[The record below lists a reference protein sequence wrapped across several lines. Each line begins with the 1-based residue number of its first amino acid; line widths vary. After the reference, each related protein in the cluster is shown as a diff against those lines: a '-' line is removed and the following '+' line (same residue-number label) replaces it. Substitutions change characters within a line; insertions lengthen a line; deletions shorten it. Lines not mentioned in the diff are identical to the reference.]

1 MTDRKYFAL
10 FLAIA
15 VLAACGKATDADA
28 SAKTAAPDAAVT
40 DAAVTD
46 AITADIVADS
56 ASPSPQSADEVSAD
70 NATEN
75 QAASLRASFKQCAA
89 ASGGVD
95 VKMQDCIANEYEYQ
109 DGRLNA
115 NYAAIKRSFSADK
128 MTTLKVAQRQWLRDR
143 DGQCA
148 WDAKTE
154 GSAQRLQA
162 NYCLMA
168 QTAKRADVLQ
178 SMLQGGAPS
187 ASTNSTAAV
196 TANASLDAKGRL
208 RVSLA
213 EMTVGVRAA
222 NCERVTEALVR
233 CRKNVELTL
242 SGGSAREQRLD
253 LAELYVRSRATAYRG
268 PLVEGG
274 VAGHSIVLSD
284 IDGDGNEDLAVFSG
298 MGGAYGGASYDVF
311 LFDKTRRSFVRNEA
325 LSKLTLGKSGLFLV
339 VDGNILASSK
349 SGCCLHT
356 TEKYA
361 LSKGQLMLTER
372 VLEDSTGNPPAP
384 KRTVFRMV
392 DGKLKQTEQ

>member
-1 MTDRKYFAL
+1 MTDSKYMVL
-10 FLAIA
+10 ILTVA
-15 VLAACGKATDADA
+15 VLAACGKAADADA
-28 SAKTAAPDAAVT
+28 SASLAADAVVTTAPAAAV
-40 DAAVTD
+40 AAD
-46 AITADIVADS
+46 PTASSTVNAGPAPTEQ
-56 ASPSPQSADEVSAD
+56 ASPQDTS
-70 NATEN
+70 
-75 QAASLRASFKQCAA
+75 SLRASFKQCAA

-95 VKMQDCIANEYEYQ
+95 AAMQDCIASEYGYQ

-115 NYAAIKRSFSADK
+115 NYAAIKRSFPADR
-128 MTTLKVAQRQWLRDR
+128 MATLKVAQRQWLRDR
-143 DGQCA
+143 DGKCT

-178 SMLQGGAPS
+178 SMMQGGASS
-187 ASTNSTAAV
+187 ASIISAAAV
-196 TANASLDAKGRL
+196 TANAPLDASGRL

-213 EMTVGVRAA
+213 EMTVDVRAA
-222 NCERVTEALVR
+222 NCERVTESLAR
-233 CRKNVELTL
+233 CRKNVELTI
-242 SGGSAREQRLD
+242 SGGSAREQRLG
-253 LAELYVRSRATAYRG
+253 LAELYVSSRATTYRG

-284 IDGDGNEDLAVFSG
+284 IDGDGTEDLAVFSG

-311 LFDKTRRSFVRNEA
+311 LFDRTRRSFVRNEP
-325 LSKLTLGKSGLFLV
+325 LSKLTFGKSGLFHV
-339 VDGNILASSK
+339 VDGNIVASSK

-361 LSKGQLMLTER
+361 LNKGRLTLTER
-372 VLEDSTGNPPAP
+372 VVEDSTGNPPAP

-392 DGKLKQTEQ
+392 DGKLKQIDQ

>member
-15 VLAACGKATDADA
+15 LLAACGQATDADA
-28 SAKTAAPDAAVT
+28 SAKTAAPDAAVAE
-40 DAAVTD
+40 AAVVD
-46 AITADIVADS
+46 PAP
-56 ASPSPQSADEVSAD
+56 ASMQNAVEVSAEKV
-70 NATEN
+70 AEN

-95 VKMQDCIANEYEYQ
+95 VAMQDCIASEYAYQ

-115 NYAAIKRSFSADK
+115 NYAAIKRSFPVDK

-143 DGQCA
+143 DGKCA

-162 NYCLMA
+162 NYCLME

-196 TANASLDAKGRL
+196 TANAPLDASGRL

-213 EMTVGVRAA
+213 EMVVDVRAA

-242 SGGSAREQRLD
+242 SGGSGREQRLG
-253 LAELYVRSRATAYRG
+253 LAELYVNSRATAYRG

-284 IDGDGNEDLAVFSG
+284 IDGDGSEDLSVFSG
-298 MGGAYGGASYDVF
+298 MGGGYGGPSYDVF
-311 LFDKTRRSFVRNEA
+311 LFDKARRSFVRNEA
-325 LSKLTLGKSGLFLV
+325 LSKLTLGKSGLFRV
-339 VDGNILASSK
+339 VDGNIVAASK

-361 LSKGQLMLTER
+361 LRKGQLTLAER
-372 VLEDSTGNPPAP
+372 MVEDSTGNPPAP

-392 DGKLKQTEQ
+392 DGKLKQTDR